1 MRALFI
7 IVILSAS
14 GILSAAYVWPVAAW
28 VLVAGAGLLVVYG
41 VFASRLPRWAMSG
54 VGTLTCIA
62 MVAVSVGVV
71 LAR

>member
-14 GILSAAYVWPVAAW
+14 GLLSAAYVWPVVAW
-28 VLVAGAGLLVVYG
+28 ALVAAAGLLVAYG
-41 VFASRLPRWAMSG
+41 VFAPKLPTWAMSG
-54 VGTLTCIA
+54 AGTLTCIV